1 MKYLTPYYTVFILLF
16 THFIVFDSTGVGFC
30 GERHGAGKR
39 TAVVDIILGGNERQ
53 GDTSYVGEMPPEHS
67 ESTLII
73 NEIMYDPLTGH
84 AEWVELF
91 NPGSIGI
98 DLCGWEISDSDTSK
112 KSVITEHG
120 TIVPPSGY
128 AVISERPIIYN
139 YPASEGIFL
148 TVEKFPRLNNDADA
162 VVLFDPSGIVIDRVD
177 YRNEWG
183 GGDGYSLERINPRI
197 AYQDNSNWT
206 TSTAVE
212 GATPGREN
220 SVFMVKLPTEIM
232 LSVSPN
238 PFSPDGD
245 GYEDEAIISY
255 QLPMVT
261 SYINLRIYDV
271 RGRCIRILKTASAS
285 GSQGSV
291 VWDGRDDEGRLAR
304 IGIYIIYFEGL
315 DSMEGIVA
323 SAKSTVV
330 LAGRL

>member
-1 MKYLTPYYTVFILLF
+1 MKYLTTDYTVIILLF
-16 THFIVFDSTGVGFC
+16 ARLIVLDCAGVGFC
-30 GERHGAGKR
+30 GEKHGAGNR
-39 TAVVDIILGGNERQ
+39 MAVVEITLAGDRKQGHTFLLGKR
-53 GDTSYVGEMPPEHS
+53 SPEHS
-67 ESTLII
+67 EGVLII

-84 AEWVELF
+84 AEWVELY
-91 NPGSIGI
+91 NPGSIEV
-98 DLCGWEISDSDTSK
+98 DLCGWKISDSDTSK
-112 KSVITEHG
+112 KSVITENG

-128 AVISERPIIYN
+128 AVMSESPIIYN
-139 YPASEGIFL
+139 YPANEGIFL
-148 TVEKFPRLNNDADA
+148 TVEEFPRLNNDADA
-162 VVLFDPSGIVIDRVD
+162 VVLYNPTGAINDRVD
-177 YRNEWG
+177 YQHDWG
-183 GGDGYSLERINPRI
+183 GGDGYSLERIDPRI
-197 AYQDNSNWT
+197 ASQDNSNWT
-206 TSTAVE
+206 TSAAVE

-220 SVFMVKLPTEIM
+220 SVFMDTLPTEIM

-261 SYINLRIYDV
+261 SYVNLRIYDV
-271 RGRCIRILKTASAS
+271 RGRCIRILKAASAS

-315 DSMEGIVA
+315 DSLRGAVA
-323 SAKSTVV
+323 SVKSTIV